1 MKDIYIDIF
10 IIIIIIIIDIII
22 PTIAVLAQDFE
33 GPAQLRARDELA
45 FWMWVVASF
54 LGEIYL
60 LSSFLAQKFRSSS
73 EKPLEHE
80 VELFMTKAGRK
91 LHKRRCRI
99 LAEDTILLEIC
110 GDCCQ
115 EEQSLDWICYVE
127 DGAKLHESQ
136 MCPKIMARCKV
147 MSLCAHCH
155 YLKKLD

>member
-1 MKDIYIDIF
+1 MS
-10 IIIIIIIIDIII
+10 
-22 PTIAVLAQDFE
+22 L
-33 GPAQLRARDELA
+33 LELA

-91 LHKRRCRI
+91 LHKRWCQVLLPRI

-115 EEQSLDWICYVE
+115 EQSLDWIYYV

-136 MCPKIMARCKV
+136 MCPKIIMARCKV